1 MAGEEITLDH
11 LRQLL
16 SIQTEL
22 REQAESR
29 WRKGQKALVSLLET
43 FAPEEADRRLKSGQP
58 LDSLPLDELEQLI
71 RHHVGLRVN
80 HHSLPVHSRRGSED
94 LEADYRKKQTE
105 LEELRVENSKLKSRT
120 EQLGEENQKLHSQVT
135 ALQQVTE
142 DEQRLAQIN
151 REKLEAVEKSPNS
164 EPSWMLEWRRS
175 DSFDR
180 DANVLKMIGE
190 TGPARR
196 PLIEA
201 QAAELLGIKTPGG
214 SIQSLI
220 ARLTNLG
227 VIQIFRPWQDEGAGS
242 GGRLPDLMRLTD
254 LGEIAVWLL
263 TGKKAEKN
271 EYDLL
276 LERHVTPEHTLLNL
290 MAGDVL
296 REAGYAVN
304 LTPPDIKLPN
314 GALFKPDIILRDER
328 GTVLYVEVERE
339 ANKDIEQRQAKWRNF
354 HQASGGV
361 MYVFCDNKSGMNRI
375 ISEMNYALGNQS
387 AIIFLTNLV
396 ELQAGKR
403 GVEDSIWLKTK
414 RKGQFGRAS

>member
-1 MAGEEITLDH
+1 MAGEEITIDN

-22 REQAESR
+22 RELAELR
-29 WRKGQKALVSLLET
+29 WRKGQRALVSLLET

-58 LDSLPLDELEQLI
+58 LDSLAVDELEQLV
-71 RHHVGLRVN
+71 RHHVGARVN
-80 HHSLPVHSRRGSED
+80 HHARSNPGRKSDSLELD
-94 LEADYRKKQTE
+94 LQKKQAE
-105 LEELRVENSKLKSRT
+105 LNDLRVENTKLRSRI
-120 EQLGEENQKLHSQVT
+120 EQLEEENQKLRSQVV

-142 DEQRLAQIN
+142 DEQLHQANIPGDKVESI
-151 REKLEAVEKSPNS
+151 EKGQPRS
-164 EPSWMLEWRRS
+164 EPDWMLEWRRS

-180 DANVLKMIGE
+180 DASVLKMIGE
-190 TGPARR
+190 TGLARR
-196 PLIEA
+196 PLIEV
-201 QAAELLGIKTPGG
+201 QAAELLGIKKAGG
-214 SIQSLI
+214 SIQALI
-220 ARLTNLG
+220 TRLTNLG
-227 VIQIFRPWQDEGAGS
+227 VIQVFRPWQDEGAGS
-242 GGRLPDLMRLTD
+242 GGRLPDLVRLTD

-263 TGKKAEKN
+263 SGKKAVKN

-276 LERHVTPEHTLLNL
+276 IERHVTPEHTLLNL
-290 MAGDVL
+290 MAGEVL

-304 LTPPDIKLPN
+304 LMPPDIKLPD
-314 GALFKPDIILRDER
+314 GAIFQPDIVLRDEQ

-375 ISEMNYALGNQS
+375 ISEMNYALGNRS
-387 AIIFLTNLV
+387 AIIFLTNLA

-403 GVEDSIWLKTK
+403 GNGDSIWLKTR
-414 RKGQFGRAS
+414 RKGKFGVA